1 LKENGSSSID
11 KSPFKGYDSLTS
23 TRLEKL
29 INELYLIVM
38 KQPYST
44 VSLEDQLYQIK
55 NHVEK
60 SKESLLF
67 STKDLK

>member
-1 LKENGSSSID
+1 LKENGLSSLD

-44 VSLEDQLYQIK
+44 VSLEDQLY
-55 NHVEK
+55 
-60 SKESLLF
+60 
-67 STKDLK
+67 